1 MKVKCFIR
9 KVEEIEIEVPNKF
22 RKLAIRHTW
31 EDPTITD
38 EDYEQLVE
46 IIEEAVGYPFLEEYS
61 DEGILGVES
70 AENGLVMLEA

>member
-1 MKVKCFIR
+1 MKVKCFVR

-22 RKLAIRHTW
+22 RKLAVRCPW

-38 EDYEQLVE
+38 EDYDQLVE

-61 DEGILGVES
+61 DDGILGVES